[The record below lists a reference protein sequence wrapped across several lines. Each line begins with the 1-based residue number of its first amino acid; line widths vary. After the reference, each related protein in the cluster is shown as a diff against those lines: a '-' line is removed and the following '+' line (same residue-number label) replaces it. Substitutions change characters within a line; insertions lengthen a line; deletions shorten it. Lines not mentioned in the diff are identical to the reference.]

1 MVVVAVSVPSM
12 QVILVPFRLWVTAGI
27 SNSEIS
33 GEAPS
38 AEIRENI
45 NTTEFFSTISSSVVV
60 VERVLVILL
69 GAPITVKFHVKVVL
83 VATLHVTSSLSP
95 T

>member
-27 SNSEIS
+27 CSSDIS
-33 GEAPS
+33 GVAPS
-38 AEIRENI
+38 AEILENI
-45 NTTEFFSTISSSVVV
+45 NIPEFVSRISSSVVV

-69 GAPITVKFHVKVVL
+69 GAPNTVKFHVKVVL